1 MPNMFTQM
9 DAVCHRFEEL
19 SIRLNQPDTA
29 ADPALFRRLMREYHD
44 AEPVVQ
50 AYRAWQTAQD
60 HLAQAKALLE
70 EPGALDPDFK
80 QMIQQEIS
88 EKSQDVEKLENN
100 LKILLLPKDV
110 NDGKNVIV
118 EIRGGAGGEEAAL
131 FAHSLMRMY
140 TMYAERRGWTLS
152 IVSENMTE
160 LGGVKEVSAEI
171 EGAGA
176 WSRLKFEA
184 GTHRVQRV
192 PETESSGRIQTSAA
206 TVAVMPEAEEV
217 EFSID
222 PKDLQIDTFRSSGA
236 GGQHVN
242 KTESAIRI
250 THLPTGVVVECQ
262 DERSQYKNKDR
273 AMKIL
278 RSKLYEAEQEKQN
291 AAIAATRKSQVGT
304 GDRSGKI
311 RTYNFPQNR
320 VTDHRLTGDNKNFNI
335 AAIING
341 DLDGMIDALTL
352 NDQAQRLQEG
362 KES

>member
-1 MPNMFTQM
+1 MLEKLKAIETRLTEVERQLSDPSVYGDRERLTALSREQK
-9 DAVCHRFEEL
+9 EL
-19 SIRLNQPDTA
+19 T
-29 ADPALFRRLMREYHD
+29 
-44 AEPVVQ
+44 PVVS
-50 AYRAWQTAQD
+50 AYRAYVRASRTAED
-60 HLAQAKALLE
+60 AVAMLPDPELRELAQEELAAAKVDMERLE
-70 EPGALDPDFK
+70 DE
-80 QMIQQEIS
+80 
-88 EKSQDVEKLENN
+88 
-100 LKILLLPKDV
+100 LKRLLLPKDP
-110 NDGKNVIV
+110 NDDKNVIL
-118 EIRGGAGGEEAAL
+118 EIRAGIGGEEGAL
-131 FAHSLMRMY
+131 FAADLLRMY

-152 IVSENMTE
+152 IVNENMTE
-160 LGGVKEVSAEI
+160 LGGIKEVSAEI

-335 AAIING
+335 AAIMNG
-341 DLDGMIDALTL
+341 DLDNLIDALTL
-352 NDQAQRLQEG
+352 NEQARRLQEG
-362 KES
+362 KE

>member
-1 MPNMFTQM
+1 MLEKLKAIEQRLTEVEQQLSDP
-9 DAVCHRFEEL
+9 AVYGDRERLTALSREQKELTPVVACYRAYLRALDTAREAEEMLSDPELRALAQEEL
-19 SIRLNQPDTA
+19 AGARADMERLQ
-29 ADPALFRRLMREYHD
+29 
-44 AEPVVQ
+44 
-50 AYRAWQTAQD
+50 
-60 HLAQAKALLE
+60 E
-70 EPGALDPDFK
+70 E
-80 QMIQQEIS
+80 
-88 EKSQDVEKLENN
+88 
-100 LKILLLPKDV
+100 LKRLLLPRDP
-110 NDGKNVIV
+110 NDEKNVIL
-118 EIRGGAGGEEAAL
+118 EIRAGIGGEEGAL
-131 FAHSLMRMY
+131 FAADLLRMY

-152 IVSENMTE
+152 IVNENMTE
-160 LGGVKEVSAEI
+160 LGGVKEVSAEV

-250 THLPTGVVVECQ
+250 THLPTGTVVECQ

-273 AMKIL
+273 AMQIL
-278 RSKLYEAEQEKQN
+278 RSKLYEAEQEKQRSAV
-291 AAIAATRKSQVGT
+291 AAERKSQIGS
-304 GDRSGKI
+304 GDRSERI

-335 AAIING
+335 SSVING
-341 DLDGMIDALTL
+341 DLDPLIDALVTA
-352 NDQAQRLQEG
+352 DQAEKLQAQAEA
-362 KES
+362 